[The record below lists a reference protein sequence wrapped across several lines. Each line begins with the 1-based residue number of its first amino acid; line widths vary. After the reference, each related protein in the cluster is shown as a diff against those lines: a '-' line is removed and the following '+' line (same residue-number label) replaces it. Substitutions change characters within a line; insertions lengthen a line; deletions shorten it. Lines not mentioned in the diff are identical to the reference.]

1 MNYKFT
7 INLTAEMDANSELEL
22 VEKVSKI
29 INNNHLFNKLS
40 EVFYINLDRES
51 IEGEEDILLLDK
63 ISNDFNLKIKEKEFN
78 LKKKE
83 ILLHEINI
91 NSLGDNDA

>member
-51 IEGEEDILLLDK
+51 IEGEDDILLLDK